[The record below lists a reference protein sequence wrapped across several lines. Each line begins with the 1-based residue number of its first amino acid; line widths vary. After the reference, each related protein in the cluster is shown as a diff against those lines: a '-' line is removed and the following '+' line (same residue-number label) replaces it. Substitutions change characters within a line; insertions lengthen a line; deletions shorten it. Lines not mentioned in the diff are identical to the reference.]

1 LKPLPFSTNDLVQSE
16 LPGISLVEDALEK
29 LAASGV
35 EERGAVF
42 TRREV
47 VEFMLDLAGYMPDR
61 PLFEMSLL
69 EPSFGDG
76 DFLFPVVDRLLASVR
91 QHQGQLNTEHIFET
105 LQPCLRAVELH
116 RATYDGTFAQ
126 LAAHLEK
133 SGIAP
138 EAASALCE
146 AWLIGG
152 DFLLTI
158 MNGGSPP
165 NMKALQ
171 S

>member
-1 LKPLPFSTNDLVQSE
+1 MRLKLLM
-16 LPGISLVEDALEK
+16 
-29 LAASGV
+29 
-35 EERGAVF
+35 RGAAVA
-42 TRREV
+42 TT
-47 VEFMLDLAGYMPDR
+47 
-61 PLFEMSLL
+61 LF
-69 EPSFGDG
+69 
-76 DFLFPVVDRLLASVR
+76 LASQASAGGMFREATIGEPPPLDVMLTTADVASTI
-91 QHQGQLNTEHIFET
+91 GEHIFET